1 MLKTFNTPFT
11 CNKVSIYI
19 VLQEELTFKMSK
31 AKTVLPL
38 CKPGCPIPA
47 SEEMVACSSGDRCLA
62 GEDHWWHFQC
72 VGISKECVP
81 TGDWFCEDCRPIH
94 EKAESYT
101 LQELQEEMK
110 KLELEK
116 ARAKYVQM
124 QFDMKRGSSRSS
136 PDEPVQGAEA
146 KFAARNRSDPESGYN
161 LLKLMEEIGYHE
173 DDMPLFGDVPRHTA
187 GKRSGFHAK
196 AASEIILPQRWPQS
210 ALRMEAG
217 QKGLGFLDLK
227 WHQFIAGE
235 LEINLKCEDAQER
248 KGRLQLLKELVYF
261 MPDADFPVLRTWYF
275 EYLRGIETGELEWGA
290 NPMPIGERLLAQ
302 ARQKNGGRTSFTAY
316 RPSNSGSQSTSNPVE
331 PRKVWYC
338 SRFQRNECF
347 DKSPH
352 KTMVRGVMREVHHYC
367 ASCLLRSDKQLVHP
381 DSSPACP
388 HMQARSDGAQAE

>member
-1 MLKTFNTPFT
+1 M
-11 CNKVSIYI
+11 Y
-19 VLQEELTFKMSK
+19 K
-31 AKTVLPL
+31 AKTVPL

-47 SEEMVACSSGDRCLA
+47 SQDMIACSSGEKCLA

-72 VGISKECVP
+72 VGVKSECVP
-81 TGDWFCEDCRPIH
+81 AGDWFCEECQNIHDKADCF
-94 EKAESYT
+94 SM
-101 LQELQEEMK
+101 QELEEEMK

-124 QFDMKRGSSRSS
+124 QLDMKRGSARCS
-136 PDEPVQGAEA
+136 PDDQGAEA
-146 KFAARNRSDPESGYN
+146 KLAARSRNDPDS
-161 LLKLMEEIGYHE
+161 LLRLMEEMGYHE
-173 DDMPLFGDVPRHTA
+173 DEMPPFGDVPRPT

-196 AASEIILPQRWPQS
+196 AACEILLPQRWPQS

-235 LEINLKCEDAQER
+235 LEVILKCEDSHER

-275 EYLRGIETGELEWGA
+275 EYVRSVETGELEWGA
-290 NPMPIGERLLAQ
+290 NPMPIGERLLSQ

-316 RPSNSGSQSTSNPVE
+316 RPSNSGSQSTGNAAE

-352 KTMVRGVMREVHHYC
+352 KTMVRGIMREVHHYC

-388 HMQARSDGAQAE
+388 HMQARSDGAQPE